1 MVDLDKDDLA
11 LITQAIAIGVSPAGI
26 VLDVADLARA
36 SYNLYQEKSDDNYFE
51 VILCVIGF
59 IPGPGDGVKAGLK
72 IVNRKPEI
80 LFELIR
86 FIMTHCK
93 QYGDPEKWLG
103 EIVNDKKIRELIR
116 SAKSAALDASKH
128 NIDNKYARYWIDQ
141 SIEITFDFLEASI
154 SSLIQLLARKILH
167 WKTKVP
173 KTSADLKISSGG
185 TSRQNASAHD
195 TTYSGSK
202 GSQSG
207 GSKASDKASQGKG
220 AQNGGKTGKDSSKK
234 APQGGGKSGKDSGGK
249 TGQEG
254 DGKGGKGKSLSKADI
269 SSVLKNSHVGGVG
282 EHMADYWAAKQLA
295 VKVNH
300 DDGKQP
306 TQKLQRPMTKLHVGV
321 NDQGIDTIWKSDK
334 KNLGIMN
341 TKNYAIIEA
350 KASLT
355 MGVGKGAGSLL
366 NDLAASRDK
375 TLQDNENKAAAK
387 EKRKPKKLTPRQ
399 KLLIDQQMSKEW
411 VNQRLKETGFS
422 SVRTSG
428 YSRHLL
434 YFNYAHPETVDHLQA
449 LALSIKNAQPVI
461 QADHFN
467 EHTPSNFWGE
477 AKIDEALNN
486 RIQKANK
493 KNGYP

>member
-1 MVDLDKDDLA
+1 
-11 LITQAIAIGVSPAGI
+11 
-26 VLDVADLARA
+26 
-36 SYNLYQEKSDDNYFE
+36 
-51 VILCVIGF
+51 
-59 IPGPGDGVKAGLK
+59 
-72 IVNRKPEI
+72 
-80 LFELIR
+80 
-86 FIMTHCK
+86 
-93 QYGDPEKWLG
+93 
-103 EIVNDKKIRELIR
+103 
-116 SAKSAALDASKH
+116 
-128 NIDNKYARYWIDQ
+128 
-141 SIEITFDFLEASI
+141 
-154 SSLIQLLARKILH
+154 
-167 WKTKVP
+167 
-173 KTSADLKISSGG
+173 
-185 TSRQNASAHD
+185 
-195 TTYSGSK
+195 
-202 GSQSG
+202 
-207 GSKASDKASQGKG
+207 
-220 AQNGGKTGKDSSKK
+220 
-234 APQGGGKSGKDSGGK
+234 
-249 TGQEG
+249 
-254 DGKGGKGKSLSKADI
+254 
-269 SSVLKNSHVGGVG
+269 
-282 EHMADYWAAKQLA
+282 
-295 VKVNH
+295 
-300 DDGKQP
+300 
-306 TQKLQRPMTKLHVGV
+306 MTKLHVGV
-321 NDQGIDTIWKSDK
+321 NDQGINEIWKSDK

>member
-1 MVDLDKDDLA
+1 MVDLNKDDLT
-11 LITQAIAIGVSPAGI
+11 LITSAIAVGFSPAGI

-59 IPGPGDGVKAGLK
+59 IPGPGDGVKVGLK

-116 SAKSAALDASKH
+116 SAKNAALDASKH
-128 NIDNKYARYWIDQ
+128 NIDNKYARYWVDQ

-173 KTSADLKISSGG
+173 KTSANLKISSGG

-195 TTYSGSK
+195 ATYGGKSSGK
-202 GSQSG
+202 ASQSG
-207 GSKASDKASQGKG
+207 ASKGGGKASQGSSKS
-220 AQNGGKTGKDSSKK
+220 GGKTS
-234 APQGGGKSGKDSGGK
+234 KDSGGK
-249 TGQEG
+249 TGQDG

-269 SSVLKNSHVGGVG
+269 SNVLKNSHVGGVG

-306 TQKLQRPMTKLHVGV
+306 TQKLQRPMTKLHVGIY
-321 NDQGIDTIWKSDK
+321 DQGIDAIWKSDK

-375 TLQDNENKAAAK
+375 TLQDSENKVAAK
-387 EKRKPKKLTPRQ
+387 EKRKPKKLTPRK

-449 LALSIKNAQPVI
+449 LALSIQNAQPI
-461 QADHFN
+461 NQADHFN

-493 KNGYP
+493 KNGHP